1 MVKFRVS
8 LNLHNFNNLS
18 GKKYSKH
25 KAALINNFYTAL
37 ANIIKSTHNC
47 DIKRTQ
53 KQFKEYC
60 EPLIKIRK
68 NIFSKI
74 SVTDSNNP
82 LSAFIDTLCP
92 PTIEIDIE
100 FKMSSKREEVA
111 LREFYKNYKGSM
123 NNKSYRELRT
133 LYYSTKIIQFMN
145 RLRNLINEN
154 VLWKRYINQE
164 SLKTKYQPVITV
176 SDAAVLSL
184 T

>member
-1 MVKFRVS
+1 MVKFRIS
-8 LNLHNFNNLS
+8 LNLHNLNNLS
-18 GKKYSKH
+18 DGHYSKQKAQKILKFYKALAENIKKY
-25 KAALINNFYTAL
+25 
-37 ANIIKSTHNC
+37 HNC

-68 NIFSKI
+68 NIFTET
-74 SVTDSNNP
+74 VADLNNP

-92 PTIEIDIE
+92 PSIDIDIE
-100 FKMSSKREEVA
+100 FKMNSTREEKA
-111 LREFYKNYKGSM
+111 LKQFYKDYKGSVYK
-123 NNKSYRELRT
+123 NSYKELRT

-145 RLRNLINEN
+145 RLRCLINDN
-154 VLWKRYINQE
+154 ILWLRYANTTE
-164 SLKTKYQPVITV
+164 LKTKYKPIISV